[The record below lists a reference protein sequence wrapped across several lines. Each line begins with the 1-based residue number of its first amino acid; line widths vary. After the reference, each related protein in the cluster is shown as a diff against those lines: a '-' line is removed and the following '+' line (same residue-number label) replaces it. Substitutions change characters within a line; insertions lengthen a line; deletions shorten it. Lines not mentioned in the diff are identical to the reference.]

1 MLRASARK
9 TAIAHPGNIPMSD
22 NSLKHTLTEAMKDAM
37 RAKKK
42 LRLVTL
48 RMILAAIKQKEVD
61 ERIELS
67 DQQVLDILNKMVKQ
81 RLDAAKQYIEA
92 DRQELADKE
101 NAEIIVIEEFL
112 PEKLSDDEVETLIKQ
127 AMADAGATSMQDMG
141 KVMGIVKVKVAGRA
155 DMGLVG
161 AKIKALLG

>member
-1 MLRASARK
+1 MPGELQQSL
-9 TAIAHPGNIPMSD
+9 IAHPGNNLMSND
-22 NSLKHTLTEAMKDAM
+22 SLKHSLTEAMKDAM
-37 RAKKK
+37 RAKEK

-61 ERIELS
+61 ERIDVS
-67 DQQVLDILNKMVKQ
+67 DQQILDILNKMVKQ
-81 RLDAAKQYIEA
+81 RLDAAKQYVDA

-101 NAEIIVIEEFL
+101 NAEIIIIEEFL

-127 AMADAGATSMQDMG
+127 AMTDSGATSMQDMG
-141 KVMGIVKVKVAGRA
+141 KVMGIVKSKVAGRA

-161 AKIKALLG
+161 EKVKALLG

>member
-1 MLRASARK
+1 
-9 TAIAHPGNIPMSD
+9 MSND
-22 NSLKHTLTEAMKDAM
+22 SLKHRLTEAMKDAM
-37 RAKKK
+37 RAKEK

-61 ERIELS
+61 ERIDVS

-81 RLDAAKQYIEA
+81 RLDAAKQYVDA

-101 NAEIIVIEEFL
+101 NAEIIIIEKFL
-112 PEKLSDDEVETLIKQ
+112 PEKLSDDEVEALIKQ
-127 AMADAGATSMQDMG
+127 AMADTGATSMQDMG
-141 KVMGIVKVKVAGRA
+141 KVMGIVKGKVAGRA

-161 AKIKALLG
+161 AKVKALLG